1 MPVFDLHMII
11 AVLGVAVLGGL
22 LGLDRTAAGQFMVS
36 QPIVAGPLTG
46 WILGDTSAGF
56 VIGAVLEL
64 IWLLDVPVGSF
75 VPANATVGAVSAT
88 GIAVLGM
95 PGGATLPVIG
105 FSVLLTAAIG
115 PLTMGADSLVRTGN
129 SKLIEKAVASTVG
142 DRARAISRAH
152 LSGLVVFFLKSFV
165 LCVVIVP
172 AGVAAVLLLFDR
184 LPGTVHRALA
194 LFVKLLPIVGAA
206 LVARKLS
213 IKEFDRFVLM
223 GFVIAAVFGLLIP
236 VPSLIVVLFAVTA
249 GWIGARYSEHRA

>member
-1 MPVFDLHMII
+1 MPAFDMHILV
-11 AVLGVAVLGGL
+11 AVLGVAVLGGF

-46 WILGDTSAGF
+46 WVLGDASAGF

-75 VPANATVGAVSAT
+75 VPANATVGTVSAT

-95 PGGATLPVIG
+95 PGGTTLPVIG

-115 PLTMGADSLVRTGN
+115 PLTMRADSLVRTWN
-129 SKLIEKAVASTVG
+129 SKLIEKAVASTVKG
-142 DRARAISRAH
+142 RARAISRAH
-152 LSGLVVFFLKSFV
+152 LSGLLVFFLKSFF
-165 LCVVIVP
+165 LCLVIVP
-172 AGVAAVLLLFDR
+172 AGVATVFLLFDH

-194 LFVKLLPIVGAA
+194 LFVKLLPIVGAS

-213 IKEFDRFVLM
+213 IKEFDLFVLI

-236 VPSLIVVLFAVTA
+236 VPSLIILLLAVIS
-249 GWIGARYSEHRA
+249 GWIGARYSEHRS